1 MQNIEEIS
9 TTTKLLILIDD
20 LKNISFDEIQR
31 YFSFSKRII
40 KTNLTKLIN
49 NNYVSYEN
57 NIYKITT
64 HGEAWLDNKLF
75 PISEIEK
82 NSSRSTYLIVIRKY
96 KKRSSK
102 TLFFNALK
110 DIGFASFAYQIL
122 IGNAENTSKIDS
134 YAKKFNI
141 IIETLIIP
149 KFEPS
154 FLNYYNLKSVD
165 DFYSNFIIKAQEILK
180 GNRFLL
186 ITRLRAKILVYN
198 LSQFLS
204 KDPRFNMDSLTF
216 SNGPLDIVIKHYY
229 KIKPFCYK

>member
-49 NNYVSYEN
+49 NNYISFEN

-64 HGEAWLDNKLF
+64 HGELWLDNKLL
-75 PISEIEK
+75 PISEIE
-82 NSSRSTYLIVIRKY
+82 NSTLRSTYFIIVRSY

-102 TLFFNALK
+102 TLFFNALR
-110 DIGFASFAYQIL
+110 DIGFSSYAYQL
-122 IGNAENTSKIDS
+122 LVGNAENTSKIEAF
-134 YAKKFNI
+134 AKQFNINIEILKIPEFEHKFN
-141 IIETLIIP
+141 E
-149 KFEPS
+149 
-154 FLNYYNLKSVD
+154 YYNLKPID
-165 DFYSNFIIKAQEILK
+165 EFYTNFISKSQEILK

-204 KDPRFNMDSLTF
+204 KDPRFNMKSLNLNSTT
-216 SNGPLDIVIKHYY
+216 NEAIKYYY
-229 KIKPFCYK
+229 KIKPLCYK

>member
-49 NNYVSYEN
+49 NNYISFEN

-64 HGEAWLDNKLF
+64 HGEAWLDAKLL

-82 NSSRSTYLIVIRKY
+82 KSSRLTYLIIVRKY

-122 IGNAENTSKIDS
+122 IGNAENTSKIES
-134 YAKKFNI
+134 YSKQFNV
-141 IIETLIIP
+141 IIEQLTIP
-149 KFEPS
+149 RFEQS
-154 FLNYYNLKSVD
+154 FLNYYKLTSLD
-165 DFYSNFIIKAQEILK
+165 IFYSSFAVKAQEILK

-204 KDPRFNMDSLTF
+204 KDPRFNMKSLTHTN
-216 SNGPLDIVIKHYY
+216 SPLNLAIKHYY
-229 KIKPFCYK
+229 KIKPLCYK